1 VLAAALGLA
10 LGALACGSG
19 EAEPSPTRASDGQPR
34 DVSSGGCP
42 RAPEALAAVLREG
55 VRRRGELRRL
65 FALRSRA
72 SFSGKDPQVRAGV
85 YLVSGNIGVAVFTW
99 AVNAQA
105 WRTGRGLI
113 VAVDAE
119 TRAVSPRR
127 WVVSPRL
134 LDERYGI
141 SEQTDGYARA
151 RACANPTRS

>member
-1 VLAAALGLA
+1 M
-10 LGALACGSG
+10 
-19 EAEPSPTRASDGQPR
+19 
-34 DVSSGGCP
+34 
-42 RAPEALAAVLREG
+42 LREG